1 MKRSNI
7 SARRDWGDEEIVKEP
22 EKEGR
27 EGKGGGERRKGR
39 RGEKGREAGREE
51 VSWKPIEER
60 REEALTGDPLSTFAC
75 DSSTLQPLSWHNY
88 E

>member
-1 MKRSNI
+1 MEKRPNI
-7 SARRDWGDEEIVKEP
+7 SARRGWGDEEIAKEP

-27 EGKGGGERRKGR
+27 EGKGGEERGGILETSRK
-39 RGEKGREAGREE
+39 
-51 VSWKPIEER
+51 R

-75 DSSTLQPLSWHNY
+75 DSSTLHLLSWHNY

>member
-27 EGKGGGERRKGR
+27 EGKGGGERGKGGGE
-39 RGEKGREAGREE
+39 RGKGG
-51 VSWKPIEER
+51 EER
-60 REEALTGDPLSTFAC
+60 GGVLETHRRKEGGGID
-75 DSSTLQPLSWHNY
+75 W
-88 E
+88 

>member
-27 EGKGGGERRKGR
+27 EGKGGGERGGVLETHRRKEG
-39 RGEKGREAGREE
+39 GGID
-51 VSWKPIEER
+51 W
-60 REEALTGDPLSTFAC
+60 
-75 DSSTLQPLSWHNY
+75 
-88 E
+88 